1 MNCNSWSPDALE
13 RTLCNKRR
21 HHREKPTHHNR
32 EQPSLTTTRE
42 SQRSN
47 EDPVQPK
54 RIHTIGFFF
63 KLRMPPVENASIS
76 SPFPLVACVFS
87 PAHEAIWH
95 LFPSHSDMKSA
106 PEGLT
111 LLSLGLSTLYGRQ
124 QSRSTSPWQ
133 EWGSQDCWLLSTYA
147 EQSRALA
154 FWLYS
159 KVSDQ
164 PGSER
169 NLGTDGM
176 KLKSHHPSLLPN
188 AGLWFWQISTKLCG
202 IHAGLM
208 EVCILTM
215 DAWTSGLIPRWRI
228 QGEIALMSCG
238 PFMAIRTTCKFAEGH
253 MPPDKRRGLF
263 SLTDPSMVEN

>member
-1 MNCNSWSPDALE
+1 MPAYLLLFSWLP
-13 RTLCNKRR
+13 
-21 HHREKPTHHNR
+21 
-32 EQPSLTTTRE
+32 
-42 SQRSN
+42 
-47 EDPVQPK
+47 
-54 RIHTIGFFF
+54 
-63 KLRMPPVENASIS
+63 
-76 SPFPLVACVFS
+76 VFS
-87 PAHEAIWH
+87 LLLTKQSDISFPATQTRSRSWRLNIAFIRP
-95 LFPSHSDMKSA
+95 FNTSFN
-106 PEGLT
+106 
-111 LLSLGLSTLYGRQ
+111 GRQ
-124 QSRSTSPWQ
+124 QSRSTSPWK

-154 FWLYS
+154 FWLSS

-215 DAWTSGLIPRWRI
+215 DAWTSGLIAKWHI

-238 PFMAIRTTCKFAEGH
+238 PFMTIRTTCKFAKGH
-253 MPPDKRRGLF
+253 MPPDKPRGLF
-263 SLTDPSMVEN
+263 SLRDPSVVEN